1 MMRLP
6 TTNRTT
12 ISNLW
17 ARLQIKTTKTFTKT
31 RTYTQVNSFPK
42 QTIKMT
48 GTEQQKEGEKQ
59 FSIQPIKDEVKDKV
73 SAFNAHPGPAVPKEM
88 PQEEGTK
95 EERKAKME
103 ALNKK

>member
-1 MMRLP
+1 
-6 TTNRTT
+6 
-12 ISNLW
+12 
-17 ARLQIKTTKTFTKT
+17 
-31 RTYTQVNSFPK
+31 
-42 QTIKMT
+42 MT

-59 FSIQPIKDEVKDKV
+59 FSIQPIKDEAKDNLV
-73 SAFNAHPGPAVPKEM
+73 SAFNAHPGPAVPKDM